1 MKLNKSPGSDGLTVE
16 FYREFYTKSK
26 TLLIKS
32 LNEGYEKGRFSNT
45 QRTGILSLMYKKN
58 DPLDLANWRPIT
70 LLNVDYKIAAYCLAQ
85 RIKPVLPKII
95 STDQNGFIKGRN
107 ISYNIR
113 LIQDIID
120 YAEKFEVTGAILF
133 LDFAKAFD
141 TLEWNFMF
149 ETLKYFGFKTSF
161 IQWVTTMYNDIT
173 CKVTNN
179 GWISTSLKISRGIR
193 QGCPLSSLLFVIT
206 VETMAA
212 RVRQDKNIKG
222 IKLFDGQDKDFK
234 ISQLAD
240 DTTLFLKTK
249 QDIRKTLNLI
259 EIFGSLSG
267 LVLNR
272 SKSQGI
278 KLGNNKILI
287 EDDFED
293 IDWSSTSIKA
303 LGIFFG
309 TNAEE
314 IKNQNWDNKINK
326 IENIISS
333 WKSRHLT
340 MIGRIQIA
348 NTLLIP
354 QLTYLIKVLPITK
367 DIIKK
372 AEHLIYKFVWNS
384 KYEKVKRKTLIRQY
398 EQGGLKLRDL
408 SLHITTMLADWVP
421 KLMETKTSQWKII
434 PQKLLGKIR

>member
-1 MKLNKSPGSDGLTVE
+1 
-16 FYREFYTKSK
+16 
-26 TLLIKS
+26 
-32 LNEGYEKGRFSNT
+32 
-45 QRTGILSLMYKKN
+45 
-58 DPLDLANWRPIT
+58 
-70 LLNVDYKIAAYCLAQ
+70 
-85 RIKPVLPKII
+85 
-95 STDQNGFIKGRN
+95 
-107 ISYNIR
+107 
-113 LIQDIID
+113 
-120 YAEKFEVTGAILF
+120 
-133 LDFAKAFD
+133 
-141 TLEWNFMF
+141 
-149 ETLKYFGFKTSF
+149 
-161 IQWVTTMYNDIT
+161 
-173 CKVTNN
+173 
-179 GWISTSLKISRGIR
+179 
-193 QGCPLSSLLFVIT
+193 
-206 VETMAA
+206 MAA
-212 RVRQDKNIKG
+212 RVRQNKNIKG
-222 IKLFDGQDKDFK
+222 IKVFDGQDKDFK

-240 DTTLFLKTK
+240 YTTLFLKTK
-249 QDIRKTLNLI
+249 QDTRKTLNLI
-259 EIFGSLSG
+259 EIYGSLSG

-287 EDDFED
+287 ENDFEE

-354 QLTYLIKVLPITK
+354 RLTYLIKVLPITK

-372 AEHLIYKFVWNS
+372 AEQLIYRFVWNS

-408 SLHITTMLADWVP
+408 SLHITTMLSDLVP
-421 KLMETKTSQWKII
+421 KLMETKTSQ
-434 PQKLLGKIR
+434 